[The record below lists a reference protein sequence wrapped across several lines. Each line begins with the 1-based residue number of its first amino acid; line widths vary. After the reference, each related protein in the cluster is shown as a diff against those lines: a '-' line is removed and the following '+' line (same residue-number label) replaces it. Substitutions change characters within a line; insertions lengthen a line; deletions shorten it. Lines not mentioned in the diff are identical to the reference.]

1 MSLFL
6 LRRAYERSELCKW
19 KRCKFNTNDKRE
31 HTLDF
36 FEDDDL
42 DDFFIFTVGATGFLP
57 FLPLVLLALLEDK
70 GFLGCGELMLLLD
83 LLVFDEPI
91 VPVKGK

>member
-1 MSLFL
+1 M
-6 LRRAYERSELCKW
+6 
-19 KRCKFNTNDKRE
+19 
-31 HTLDF
+31 DF